1 MESNQ
6 FAHGGQHP
14 TIDNTKE
21 LSKTRMLLM
30 KGLYLLTFLTLG
42 HSAWSALLF
51 PTEPWIPLEGVAFS
65 FWAAYATIMGLGV
78 RYPIKMLPLLL
89 LQLFYKSVWLLWVAY
104 PLWSAGEMNLSQ
116 SGLFRSFAIAIPI
129 DLLVIPWR
137 YVWRH
142 FAKPLFRFKTSDKT
156 SFRNL

>member
-6 FAHGGQHP
+6 LISDRHGP
-14 TIDNTKE
+14 TTKNPRP
-21 LSKTRMLLM
+21 LSKTRTYLL

-51 PTEPWIPLEGVAFS
+51 PTEQWIPMEGVAFS
-65 FWAAYATIMGLGV
+65 FWAAYATLMGLGL
-78 RYPIKMLPLLL
+78 RYPIKMLPLVL
-89 LQLFYKSVWLLWVAY
+89 LQLFYKSVWLLCVAY
-104 PLWSAGEMNLSQ
+104 PLWSAGEMNLSE
-116 SGLFRSFAIAIPI
+116 SGLFSSFAMAIPI

-142 FAKPLFRFKTSDKT
+142 FGKPLFKFRTSH
-156 SFRNL
+156 SSS